1 MGVVCFHLLFGPD
14 GPQRVLVNSLQPHK
28 PGVCVCVYLY
38 VYIIC
43 MGLCVC
49 MLVVVC
55 MLGWVPVCVFV
66 CRLVCVLAFVL
77 CLSCVSLC
85 GFVCHCVLL
94 GLCESLCMVCF

>member
-14 GPQRVLVNSLQPHK
+14 GPQRVLV
-28 PGVCVCVYLY
+28 

>member
-28 PGVCVCVYLY
+28 PGVCVCLSVCVYY
-38 VYIIC
+38 MHGFV
-43 MGLCVC
+43 CVC